1 MRCACFGLCAALLF
15 VCGCTTIELEYQS
28 LPAPEAL
35 ESIQAGITSR
45 SEVLERL
52 GPPEEMRRPAP
63 FERQRPS
70 SPQFRRTIEAGEI
83 FGDGAY
89 TYARERHTIRTFGLL
104 PTGPGLFQISWR
116 KSREDR
122 WRLEFDES
130 GVVRTVFHIDEIA
143 DDHR

>member
-1 MRCACFGLCAALLF
+1 MRCACFRLCVALVA

-28 LPAPEAL
+28 LPAAEAL
-35 ESIQAGITSR
+35 ESIQPGITSR

-63 FERQRPS
+63 FERERPS
-70 SPQFRRTIEAGEI
+70 SPQFRRIIEAEEI

-89 TYARERHTIRTFGLL
+89 TYARERHTIRNFGLL
-104 PTGPGLFQISWR
+104 PTGPALFQISRR

-130 GVVRTVFHIDEIA
+130 GVVRTISHVDEIA
-143 DDHR
+143 DDDR